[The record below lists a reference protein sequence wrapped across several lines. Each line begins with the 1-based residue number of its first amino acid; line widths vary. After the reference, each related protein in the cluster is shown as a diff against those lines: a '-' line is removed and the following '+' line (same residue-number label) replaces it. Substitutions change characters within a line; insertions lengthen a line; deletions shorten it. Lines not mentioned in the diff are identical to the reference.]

1 MKKQVQLAEDVTDFI
16 NERSKQYG
24 VTFEFCL
31 ESLVRKEMQVVA
43 IAEAKAKEANA
54 KPYVHRPFSSGF
66 LPGVDVENLS
76 HYADDLMDE
85 EIIRKM
91 YGEEQS

>member
-1 MKKQVQLAEDVTDFI
+1 MKKQIQLAEDVADFL
-16 NERSKQYG
+16 NERSKLKG
-24 VTFEFCL
+24 VTFDDYL
-31 ESLVRKEMQVVA
+31 EAILRSEMQAVA

-54 KPYVHRPFSSGF
+54 KPYVHRPISSGF

-91 YGEEQS
+91 YGEERS